1 MTASRVAAFVLTLA
15 LAPAVASAD
24 WLVMP
29 LVGLTFG
36 GDTNILDLDDATGL
50 SNITYGASVN
60 LLSDGG
66 LGVEV
71 DFNYVPDFF
80 QRDGNDL
87 VLSSSVLTVMGNV
100 VIATPLKLTGQ
111 SLRPFVSGGFGVVRV
126 KGDDVLNLF
135 PIDRNLSGFNI
146 GGGAIGML
154 SERSGVRFDLRYYK
168 SFSSNTQDDP
178 VVFGGPRLSFWRASA
193 ALVLRY

>member
-1 MTASRVAAFVLTLA
+1 MTAPRIAALALTMA

-50 SNITYGASVN
+50 TNVTYGASVD
-60 LLSDGG
+60 LLSGGG
-66 LGVEV
+66 LGLEV
-71 DFNYVPDFF
+71 DFNFVPGFF
-80 QRDGNDL
+80 QREGSEL
-87 VLSSSVLTVMGNV
+87 VLSSNVVTLMGNIV
-100 VIATPLKLTGQ
+100 VATPLKLTGQ
-111 SLRPFVSGGFGVVRV
+111 SLRPFASGGFGLVRV
-126 KGDDVLNLF
+126 KGEDVLGLF
-135 PIDRNLSGFNI
+135 PIDRNLTGFNV

-154 SERSGVRFDLRYYK
+154 SERTGVRFDLRYYK
-168 SFSSNTQDDP
+168 SVSGSDQDDP
-178 VVFGGPRLSFWRASA
+178 VALGGPRLSFWRASA